1 MIKPLWSLPLGLPLT
16 MGAPNQA
23 RSQDGALRACQLGV
37 RPITCVVD
45 GDMLWCEGK
54 KIRLF
59 GIGTPEM
66 CGRCD
71 AERRIAQRVTQYLT
85 DLLNAG
91 LRRIVHGGQDRYGRK
106 LARLCVTD
114 REVGPAMLGGWPSRT
129 LSAHWTVTMVLL
141 RSLAT
146 VKIHR
151 AGFLRRAL

>member
-1 MIKPLWSLPLGLPLT
+1 MLKPLCSMPLGLPLK
-16 MGAPNQA
+16 MGAPKQA
-23 RSQDGALRACQLGV
+23 RSQDDAFCACQLGV
-37 RPITCVVD
+37 RSITCVVD

-66 CGRCD
+66 DGRCD

-114 REVGPAMLGGWPSRT
+114 GEVGLAMLGGWPSRT
-129 LSAHWTVTMVLL
+129 PSAHWTVTIVLL
-141 RSLAT
+141 RSQAT
-146 VKIHR
+146 VTIHR
-151 AGFLRRAL
+151 AGFLRRAR